1 MQDPPPSRDE
11 DDVVLYRVE
20 RGVAIVT
27 LNRPDRLNAWTPE
40 LERRYVHRL
49 RLATA
54 SPQVR
59 VVVVTGA
66 GRAFCAGADTKVLGD
81 LAGGDRQN
89 GQPGGGQPGGQP
101 DVLGSRR
108 LPVYEFEAA
117 VPKPVIAAVHGP
129 CVGIGFS
136 HALMCDLRFGSP
148 SARFGATFARLG
160 LPAEQGTAWL
170 LDRLIGPS
178 RAADLLLSGRMVGAD
193 EALRL
198 GLVDRLAED
207 VLAAALDYAADIAA
221 NCSPASLATIKR
233 QLRQAPQQD
242 FRAAADEADQLTR
255 EALRGDDFGEAV
267 RALRER
273 RPASFVPPGAGAD
286 PVLPTA

>member
-1 MQDPPPSRDE
+1 MQEPAPSRDP

-54 SPQVR
+54 SPEVR
-59 VVVVTGA
+59 VVLVTGA

-81 LAGGDRQN
+81 LAGRDRQN
-89 GQPGGGQPGGQP
+89 GQP
-101 DVLGSRR
+101 DVLGPRR

-160 LPAEQGTAWL
+160 LPAEQGAAWL

-178 RAADLLLSGRMVGAD
+178 RAADLLLSGRIVGAD

-198 GLVDRLAED
+198 GLVDRLAGD

-233 QLRQAPQQD
+233 QLRRAPQQD
-242 FRAAADEADQLTR
+242 FRTAADEADELTR

-273 RPASFVPPGAGAD
+273 RPVSFHAQKEGETCDSTSTSGC
-286 PVLPTA
+286 

>member
-1 MQDPPPSRDE
+1 MQEPPPSHDPGE
-11 DDVVLYRVE
+11 VVLYRVE
-20 RGVAIVT
+20 RGMAIIT

-49 RLATA
+49 HLATA
-54 SPQVR
+54 SPEVR
-59 VVVVTGA
+59 VVLVTGA

-81 LAGGDRQN
+81 LAGGGRQN
-89 GQPGGGQPGGQP
+89 GQPGGQP

-207 VLAAALDYAADIAA
+207 ALAAALDYAADIAA

-233 QLRQAPQQD
+233 QLQRAAQQD
-242 FRAAADEADQLTR
+242 FRTAADEADQLTR
-255 EALRGDDFGEAV
+255 EALRSDDFGAAV

-273 RPASFVPPGAGAD
+273 RPASFSPLSAGVD
-286 PVLPTA
+286 PVRPAS

>member
-1 MQDPPPSRDE
+1 MQEPSSSHDP
-11 DDVVLYRVE
+11 DDVVLYHVE

-27 LNRPDRLNAWTPE
+27 LNRPVRLNAWTPE

-49 RLATA
+49 RQATG
-54 SPQVR
+54 SPEVR

-81 LAGGDRQN
+81 LAS
-89 GQPGGGQPGGQP
+89 GGQRSGQP
-101 DVLGSRR
+101 DVLGPRR

-170 LDRLIGPS
+170 LDQLIGPS

-233 QLRQAPQQD
+233 QLQRAAQQD
-242 FRAAADEADQLTR
+242 FRTTANEADQLTR

-273 RPASFVPPGAGAD
+273 RPASFPPLNAGR
-286 PVLPTA
+286 

>member
-1 MQDPPPSRDE
+1 MHEPPPTHDPG
-11 DDVVLYRVE
+11 DVVLYRVE
-20 RGVAIVT
+20 RGVAIIT

-40 LERRYVHRL
+40 LERRYVYRL
-49 RLATA
+49 HLATA
-54 SPQVR
+54 SPGVR
-59 VVVVTGA
+59 VVLVTGA
-66 GRAFCAGADTKVLGD
+66 GRAFCAGADTQVLGD
-81 LAGGDRQN
+81 LADGGRRS
-89 GQPGGGQPGGQP
+89 GQP
-101 DVLGSRR
+101 DVLGPRR

-129 CVGIGFS
+129 CVGIGLS

-148 SARFGATFARLG
+148 SARFDATFARLG

-178 RAADLLLSGRMVGAD
+178 RAADLLLSGRTVGAD

-207 VLAAALDYAADIAA
+207 VLAAALDYAAGIAA

-233 QLRQAPQQD
+233 QLQRAAQQD
-242 FRAAADEADQLTR
+242 FRTAADEADQLTR

-273 RPASFVPPGAGAD
+273 RPASFPPLSAGVD
-286 PVLPTA
+286 PVRPAS